1 MAFSV
6 IMKTEQNLIF
16 ILGNLLHSFVGNV
29 QNSSIAE
36 LISSTFGIHNGK
48 KHSCGEIKEFKHAMT
63 IHFTLL

>member
-16 ILGNLLHSFVGNV
+16 ILRNLLHSFVGNV

-36 LISSTFGIHNGK
+36 LVLALLG
-48 KHSCGEIKEFKHAMT
+48 
-63 IHFTLL
+63 FTMEKNTHVVK